1 MFNPKFS
8 INGQILNNISQIES
22 SKAIIDA
29 SPIIPAYEKQFQEE
43 AIVNAVHYGTKLEGN
58 DLSFNQVA
66 KVIEGKQVYAAKR
79 DIQEVINY
87 REVMSFLEE
96 ISQQKE
102 TTDNLYSKQTLLD
115 IHQKTVGDIVPEEQT
130 GQLRDLQVTV
140 RNSVTDEVFFRPPPP
155 AEVDYLIKDFFS
167 WLNSSSAKQTH
178 PVLKAG
184 ITHYTLVAIHPF
196 TEGNGRTA
204 RAMTTLVLM
213 QEGYNIRRLFA
224 LEEYFDRHAEKY
236 YNSLQAVS
244 LQKGEVGDRD
254 QTPWLEFF
262 TTALS
267 TELKKVEE
275 KVRQISSDIT
285 LKKKLGNKQIPL
297 NKRQIKLVGYMREYN
312 ALRMADAREIIP
324 MVSDDTIWRDLRK
337 LIDAGIVEKKGST
350 KGAYYRLVS

>member
-1 MFNPKFS
+1 MFTPKYS
-8 INGQILNNISQIES
+8 INSQILNSISQIES

-66 KVIEGKQVYAAKR
+66 KVMEGKQVYAAKR

-87 REVMSFLEE
+87 REVMDHLESL
-96 ISQQKE
+96 SQEKE
-102 TTDNLYSKQTLLD
+102 SNEKLYNKQTLCN
-115 IHQKTVGDIVPEEQT
+115 IHQKTVDGIVSEDQT
-130 GQLRDLQVTV
+130 GQFRNLQVTI
-140 RNSVTDEVFFRPPPP
+140 RNSVTDEIFFRPPPP
-155 AEVDYLIKDFFS
+155 IEVEYLIEDFFN
-167 WLNSSSAKQTH
+167 WLNSDAAKQTH

-213 QEGYNIRRLFA
+213 QENYNIKRLFA
-224 LEEYFDRHAEKY
+224 LEEYFDRHAERY

-244 LQKGEVGDRD
+244 MQKGEISDRD
-254 QTPWLEFF
+254 QTPWLEYF

-267 TELKKVEE
+267 TELKKIEE
-275 KVRQISSDIT
+275 KVRQISSDIS
-285 LKKKLGNKQIPL
+285 LKKKLGNKQIPI
-297 NKRQIKLVGYMREYN
+297 NKRQVKLVEYMREYN
-312 ALRMADAREIIP
+312 ALRMSDARDIIP

-337 LIDAGIVEKKGST
+337 LIEAGIVEKKGST

>member
-1 MFNPKFS
+1 MFKPKFS

-87 REVMSFLEE
+87 REVMDYLEN
-96 ISQQKE
+96 ISQEKKSLK
-102 TTDNLYSKQTLLD
+102 NLYSKETLLD
-115 IHQKTVGDIVPEEQT
+115 IHKKTVQDIVPEDQA
-130 GQLRDLQVTV
+130 GNFRNLQVTV
-140 RNSVTDEVFFRPPPP
+140 RNSITNEIFFRPPPP
-155 AEVDYLIKDFFS
+155 VEVEYLIEDFFT
-167 WLNSSSAKQTH
+167 WLNNDPAKQTH

-204 RAMTTLVLM
+204 RAMTTLILM
-213 QEGYNIRRLFA
+213 QENYNIRRLFA
-224 LEEYFDRHAEKY
+224 LEEYFDRHAENY

-244 LQKGEVGDRD
+244 LQKGEINDRD
-254 QTPWLEFF
+254 QTPWLELF
-262 TTALS
+262 TTALA

-275 KVRQISSDIT
+275 KVRHISSDIH

-297 NKRQIKLVGYMREYN
+297 NRRQVKLVEYMREYN
-312 ALRMADAREIIP
+312 ALRMSDAREIIS

-337 LIDAGIVEKKGST
+337 LIKAGIVEKKGST